1 MSLKAENLS
10 VGHGPCAVV
19 TQVTFELQ
27 PGQALCLLGPNG
39 SGKSTLLKTLLGI
52 LPPLQGELQ
61 VDGEA
66 FDNLRGNAL
75 ARQLAYV
82 PQHKDD
88 PFAFACEDVVLM
100 ARSHQWR
107 GLGGALLGPR
117 MADREAAH
125 AALARLGIAGLAK
138 RAFNQL
144 SGGQQQLVLMARAL
158 CQNSRYILLDEP
170 TASLDFANAALVMN
184 QLEQLLV
191 DGEHAVLWTSHDPQQ
206 ALHLQA
212 QVMLLH
218 KGSVLAQGAASE
230 VIQAHNLSLLYNLPI
245 DVVQTA
251 SGPWIRATTPDR
263 PGPSSCT

>member
-1 MSLKAENLS
+1 MSLKANHLA

-19 TQVTFELQ
+19 EQVTFELK
-27 PGQALCLLGPNG
+27 PGHALCLLGPNG

-52 LPPLQGELQ
+52 LQPLQGELQ
-61 VDGEA
+61 VDGK
-66 FDNLRGNAL
+66 DYGQLPGSAL

-107 GLGGALLGPR
+107 GLGGALMGPR
-117 MADREAAH
+117 NADREAAH
-125 AALARLGIAGLAK
+125 AALARLGIASLAQ

-144 SGGQQQLVLMARAL
+144 SGGQKQLVLLARAL

-170 TASLDFANAALVMN
+170 TASLDFANAALVMK
-184 QLEQLLV
+184 QLEQLLA
-191 DGEHAVLWTSHDPQQ
+191 DGDHAVLWTSHDPQQ

-212 QVMLLH
+212 DVMMLH
-218 KGSVLAQGAASE
+218 KGRVLAQGPASE
-230 VIQAHNLSLLYNLPI
+230 VVQAQHLSLLYNLPI
-245 DVVQTA
+245 EVVPTA
-251 SGPWIRATTPDR
+251 SGPWIKAQRN
-263 PGPSSCT
+263 